1 MRADRNML
9 KEWEKKH
16 KAPSPPRAASKV
28 IRKPV
33 KKSKAKIKK

>member
-9 KEWEKKH
+9 VKWEKNNKP
-16 KAPSPPRAASKV
+16 PSPPRAASKV

-33 KKSKAKIKK
+33 KKGKAKIKK